1 MHKMGVGCALHFLGK
16 GELHESGLDEIPGVF
31 RTSAT
36 ADFRNPKEKIS
47 RGLPQF
53 CGSPVPFLPL
63 HFSLFTLHSSLP
75 PPLPFV
81 GRYALHAGDQ
91 WSAPCGHRLRR
102 RLIGSRLT
110 LGAFAPGVYIL
121 LSDSAVLLFLLS
133 KVAQKKKKQKEN
145 AVRETRKRGLF
156 IKSPLLTPSKIFT
169 RHMPCFR
176 SVHPTDSE
184 NPAAGARKRGIF
196 EKIPL

>member
-81 GRYALHAGDQ
+81 GRYALHAGDLSIIL
-91 WSAPCGHRLRR
+91 SASIP
-102 RLIGSRLT
+102 
-110 LGAFAPGVYIL
+110 AFLCRKKAQRKAIKRNAKGR
-121 LSDSAVLLFLLS
+121 SEKGGFL
-133 KVAQKKKKQKEN
+133 K
-145 AVRETRKRGLF
+145 
-156 IKSPLLTPSKIFT
+156 KSPFKSPKNFWATG
-169 RHMPCFR
+169 
-176 SVHPTDSE
+176 
-184 NPAAGARKRGIF
+184 AGKVGAHSGNRRKAVSG
-196 EKIPL
+196 